1 MKTLGVLGGTFD
13 PVHYGHLRLA
23 LEMRNQLDL
32 ARVCMIPAATPP
44 LRGTPHATPVLRLR
58 MLQAAIADEAGLYC
72 DDRELHRSGT
82 SFTVDTLLAL
92 REDLAGTAICLILG
106 MDAFIRLEHW
116 HRWRELFDLAHIC
129 VAKRPGSSQAIQGEL
144 GEVVSER
151 QTSDVSALAD
161 TEAGRIC
168 IRDLPALDVSA
179 THIRELVSTG
189 RSARYLLPDAVL
201 EIIEREGLYR
211 HEQ

>member
-1 MKTLGVLGGTFD
+1 MKTIGVLGGTFD

-23 LEMRNQLDL
+23 LEMREQLGL
-32 ARVCMIPAATPP
+32 VRVCMIPAATPP
-44 LRGTPHATPVLRLR
+44 LRDTPYAAPALRLR
-58 MLQAAIADEAGLYC
+58 MLEAAIADEAALYC

-82 SFTVDTLLAL
+82 SFTVDTLMSL
-92 REDLAGTAICLILG
+92 RNDLADTAICLILG

-129 VAKRPGSSQAIQGEL
+129 VAKRPGSSQVVEGEL
-144 GEVVSER
+144 GELVNER
-151 QTSDVSALAD
+151 QTSDVGALAD
-161 TEAGRIC
+161 TAAGRIC
-168 IRDLPALDVSA
+168 IRDIPALDVSA
-179 THIRELVSTG
+179 THIRGLVSTG

-201 EIIEREGLYR
+201 DIIERQGLYR